1 MSAKDTKKKE
11 DLKTF
16 TVGSVAPSGTG
27 KTKKPT
33 AGPKVDISE
42 KDFPVLAG
50 IIKGNGV
57 DAFKKEVGRV
67 LSMVQGS
74 GKSEKG
80 AVEKVEKAYA
90 MAIAI
95 VDNGK
100 VVK

>member
-16 TVGSVAPSGTG
+16 TVGSIQPSGTG
-27 KTKKPT
+27 KTKKPA
-33 AGPKVDISE
+33 AGPKVEISE

-50 IIKGNGV
+50 LIKGNGL
-57 DAFKKEVGRV
+57 DSFKKEVGRV
-67 LSMVQGS
+67 LAGLQEHA
-74 GKSEKG
+74 KSDKG
-80 AVEKVEKAYA
+80 DVEKAQKAYA
-90 MAIAI
+90 MALAI